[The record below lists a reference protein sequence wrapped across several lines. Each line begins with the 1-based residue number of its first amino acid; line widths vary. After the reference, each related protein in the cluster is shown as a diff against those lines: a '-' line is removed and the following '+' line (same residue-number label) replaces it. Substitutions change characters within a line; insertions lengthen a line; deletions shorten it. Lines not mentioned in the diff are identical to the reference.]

1 MAKDVFETKPK
12 MPHLVTILAP
22 GPSGKPYWA
31 MMDGHVLVVN
41 KAIEA
46 PVAPDSWMVSDWW
59 AIKVEWFNQCNVTAP
74 NRGIIRYFSDGLVSK
89 VGEVEN
95 SFGIVDGR
103 ECQQP
108 LGSGSYEPVAGK
120 FRPDGTVVGSAI
132 ELCARFG
139 SREIALC
146 GVDMFGDRYFDGTE
160 STSVTCEHKG
170 VWAYVPY
177 LNSLIE
183 WVEEQG
189 IDIYSISPT
198 ALDVEVR

>member
-1 MAKDVFETKPK
+1 MAKNVFKAKPK
-12 MPHLVTILAP
+12 MPICVTIIAP
-22 GPSGKPYWA
+22 GPAGKAYWESLPNHYLA
-31 MMDGHVLVVN
+31 VN
-41 KAIEA
+41 KAIEI
-46 PVAPDSWMVSDWW
+46 PLDMDSWMVSDWW
-59 AIKVEWFNQCNVTAP
+59 AVKVDWFHRANITAP
-74 NRGIIRYFSDGLVSK
+74 HKNITRYFSDGLLTK
-89 VGEVEN
+89 VDDAEY
-95 SFGIVDGR
+95 SFPLVDGR

-108 LGSGSYEPVAGK
+108 LGSGTYEPVPGK

-160 STSVTCEHKG
+160 STSVTCQHKG

-183 WVEEQG
+183 WVKAQG